1 MQDLHTRT
9 SQEPPTRAFMQT
21 PLIHA
26 NSSCK
31 DLLERISP
39 GSPEDLL
46 FGPWHF
52 SCQFSHQITFVTCPC
67 AFRLRRLAQTVHP
80 GLGLHH
86 IFWINFRTQWLL
98 SGYCGMSIC
107 VWTAAQART
116 NCASRSWPPHFSCK
130 F

>member
-9 SQEPPTRAFMQT
+9 SQEPPTSMQA
-21 PLIHA
+21 PLIRA

-52 SCQFSHQITFVTCPC
+52 PCQFSHQITFVTCPC
-67 AFRLRRLAQTVHP
+67 AFRLRRLAPTVHP

-86 IFWINFRTQWLL
+86 IFLDKFSHTMAIERLL
-98 SGYCGMSIC
+98 WHVHLRLDC
-107 VWTAAQART
+107 
-116 NCASRSWPPHFSCK
+116 CASSHKLCVPILAPALFLQILT
-130 F
+130 